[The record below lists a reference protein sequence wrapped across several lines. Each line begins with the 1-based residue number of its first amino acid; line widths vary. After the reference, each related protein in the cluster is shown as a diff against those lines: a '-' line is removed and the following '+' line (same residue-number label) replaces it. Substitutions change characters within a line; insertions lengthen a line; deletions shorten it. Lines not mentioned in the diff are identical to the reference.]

1 MTYLTHAEYLAYGYP
16 DTAEFSQ
23 LNTIAER
30 AIDLVVGGFYAAH
43 DFETDVALRKNLVK
57 LAVASQVDYLNRS
70 GILTAEDKQQV
81 TSMKIGRTAIDMT
94 SAHSIRNTYNLSR
107 DTVNYLTRA
116 GFGYAG
122 VSYDR

>member
-1 MTYLTHAEYLAYGYP
+1 MTYLTHEEYLAYGYP
-16 DTAEFSQ
+16 DTTEFSQ
-23 LNTIAER
+23 LNIIAER
-30 AIDLVVGGFYAAH
+30 AIDLVVGGFYSAH
-43 DFETDVALRKNLVK
+43 DFELDVALRKNLVK

-81 TSMKIGRTAIDMT
+81 TSMKIGRTAIDMA
-94 SAHSIRNTYNLSR
+94 SAHSTRNSYNLSR
-107 DTVNYLTRA
+107 DTVNYLNRA